1 MVEMKKRIFVFIC
14 IFAVLLNACGKK
26 QTEDYEMSKDIAV
39 PTDGMAATTE
49 NEVVE
54 TVPKDSCSE
63 SEKIL
68 ARFIATNIINFH
80 LMCRQLHLKINC
92 ITLYTILRNIWFHC
106 CN

>member
-1 MVEMKKRIFVFIC
+1 MKKRIFVFIC

-63 SEKIL
+63 SEKIFEAWVEKMVL
-68 ARFIATNIINFH
+68 EEDFEEYSKLFDP
-80 LMCRQLHLKINC
+80 KIF
-92 ITLYTILRNIWFHC
+92 TSEQILLFPFSA
-106 CN
+106 